1 MHGRKRITRAGM
13 LMPIILPSGVS
24 FKGPPLARGSDIHEA
39 RGIPRVPVPD
49 LPNLVPCLRL
59 QSPAFYHFAPSFS
72 SDPLPSCW
80 VVVKAEAGEGRG
92 KARQVGFDERQSL
105 SLVVFT
111 HRFLLYSSA
120 FN

>member
-92 KARQVGFDERQSL
+92 KARSDLTRGK
-105 SLVVFT
+105 
-111 HRFLLYSSA
+111 A
-120 FN
+120 CP